1 MTERRVLANV
11 SHPFIVKL
19 HHAFQSESGLHFVLD
34 YCSGGELFFHLG
46 QAGEFRE
53 SVTCFYTAELVLA
66 LSHLHSKGVVYRDL
80 KPENVLL
87 DGDGKLFENK

>member
-1 MTERRVLANV
+1 M
-11 SHPFIVKL
+11 
-19 HHAFQSESGLHFVLD
+19 LD

-87 DGDGKLFENK
+87 DGDGKLLKIIKMFFWKNKIVQYKGDENSGS